1 MLESSELSATAGAAL
16 SKPFMPGTAVD
27 TLPNSSAL
35 RRLLANANSVP
46 APPRAC
52 VREMKSPL
60 VKLSD
65 EFRAG
70 AFRGLSDRAL
80 GPRPGQ
86 DQQDA
91 KPSPSPPG
99 EQSMRSESHFVYL
112 VRTSIVLKPE
122 VMATRKN
129 ASDAL
134 RLVIANRRVRQS
146 GLARVTKIDVRMRR
160 GWDRCVN
167 PSQRRPETFCT

>member
-60 VKLSD
+60 VNYPTSS
-65 EFRAG
+65 EP
-70 AFRGLSDRAL
+70 GLFAD
-80 GPRPGQ
+80 
-86 DQQDA
+86 
-91 KPSPSPPG
+91 
-99 EQSMRSESHFVYL
+99 
-112 VRTSIVLKPE
+112 
-122 VMATRKN
+122 
-129 ASDAL
+129 
-134 RLVIANRRVRQS
+134 
-146 GLARVTKIDVRMRR
+146 
-160 GWDRCVN
+160 
-167 PSQRRPETFCT
+167 